1 MRITA
6 LTIARHPAR
15 EDVLVVVMDVQ
26 VLVREAVAQIAQTT
40 VQVTVPRTAKA
51 IALVTVRKPAR
62 GQVAF

>member
-40 VQVTVPRTAKA
+40 LQVTVPRTAKA

-62 GQVAF
+62 VQVAF

>member
-40 VQVTVPRTAKA
+40 VQVTVPRAAKA

-62 GQVAF
+62 V